1 VRIPGASG
9 STRFLSSTMPINVN
23 ECFMKIPLHLRH
35 LVPAL
40 SLIAAAMLQAGQA
53 VPDAPNKVAP
63 LPVGTTA
70 PNKVLLSADGPF
82 DLGSALKSKPTIL
95 VFYRGNWCSLGKD
108 ELVEFQREIPFLLAL
123 GYQVIA
129 VSPDRPESLKPTTER
144 FKLGYPLVSDHDLS
158 LSSAYGIAFLAPKD
172 LENDFARKGI
182 TLATFSGQH
191 GAAGLLVPS
200 VFIVDTNGI
209 VRWVY
214 SNPKKN
220 PSTSELITA
229 ASKARRAIASQAN
242 IGISFASQP

>member
-1 VRIPGASG
+1 M
-9 STRFLSSTMPINVN
+9 SSAKPINVN
-23 ECFMKIPLHLRH
+23 ECFMNMPLHLRY
-35 LVPAL
+35 LVTTVAL
-40 SLIAAAMLQAGQA
+40 LAAAVLHAAQT
-53 VPDAPNKVAP
+53 VPDAPNKVAA
-63 LPVGTTA
+63 LPVGATA
-70 PNKVLLSADGPF
+70 PSKVLLSADGPF
-82 DLGSALKSKPTIL
+82 DLGGALKAKPTIL
-95 VFYRGNWCSLGKD
+95 IFYLGNWSSLGKD
-108 ELVEFQREIPFLLAL
+108 ALVEFQREIPFLQAL
-123 GYQVIA
+123 DYQVIA

-172 LENDFARKGI
+172 LENELARKGI

>member
-1 VRIPGASG
+1 
-9 STRFLSSTMPINVN
+9 MPINVN
-23 ECFMKIPLHLRH
+23 ECFMNMPLHLRH
-35 LVPAL
+35 LVPACP
-40 SLIAAAMLQAGQA
+40 SLPRPCFRLLRPFPTPRI
-53 VPDAPNKVAP
+53 KWRP

-108 ELVEFQREIPFLLAL
+108 ELVEFQREIPFLQAL

-172 LENDFARKGI
+172 LENEFARKGI